1 MQVFDELF
9 LKTKKEARGRL
20 LASFFINKRGRLL
33 LFISNIIVTE
43 LNFMSTENLKLL
55 INIIR
60 TERKVLKLMDK
71 STKEHTLKKV
81 MFTLYLMK
89 QSNIKYS
96 LYNFIDDDTFNKLAV
111 WSLKRTFN
119 FNF

>member
-1 MQVFDELF
+1 MSSENIEL
-9 LKTKKEARGRL
+9 L
-20 LASFFINKRGRLL
+20 
-33 LFISNIIVTE
+33 V
-43 LNFMSTENLKLL
+43 
-55 INIIR
+55 NIIR
-60 TERKVLKLMDK
+60 AERKVLKLMGK

-81 MFTLYLMK
+81 MFALYLMK

-96 LYNFIDDDTFNKLAV
+96 LYDFIDDDTFNKLAM